1 MAEHP
6 APRSSEP
13 LSVRDGATTENRAQ
27 VQARVFE
34 ATERLLSEGNAYA
47 DLSVDKIAK
56 AAGISRTAFYFYFSD
71 KRELITGQAAA
82 VAEELYGQA
91 IDFYSGDAGSTEEL
105 EQVLREVYDIYFRH
119 GVLIRAVV
127 EVSTYDEQIA
137 VFWRGLLNQFVS
149 ATEDRIVR
157 ERTLKGKD
165 ASKSD
170 PRAMA
175 FALTWMTERTL
186 HQQLVQQ
193 EPIARD
199 AIVRS
204 LVEIFE
210 RSS

>member
-1 MAEHP
+1 MRE
-6 APRSSEP
+6 
-13 LSVRDGATTENRAQ
+13 GASTENRAQ

-34 ATERLLSEGNAYA
+34 ATEQLLAEGNAYA

-82 VAEELYGQA
+82 IAEELYGQA
-91 IDFYSGDAGSTEEL
+91 IDFYSGEAGSTEEL
-105 EQVLREVYDIYFRH
+105 EQVLGEVYDLYFKH

-127 EVSTYDEQIA
+127 EVSTYDEEIA
-137 VFWRGLLNQFVS
+137 VFWRGLLDQFVN
-149 ATEDRIVR
+149 ATEERLVR
-157 ERTLKGKD
+157 QRALKDSD
-165 ASKSD
+165 ASTSA

-175 FALTWMTERTL
+175 FALTWMIERAL
-186 HQQLVQQ
+186 YQQLVQD
-193 EPIARD
+193 EPIQRD
-199 AIVRS
+199 ELITS

>member
-1 MAEHP
+1 MAEHR

-13 LSVRDGATTENRAQ
+13 LSVREGASTENRAQ

-82 VAEELYGQA
+82 IAEELYRQA
-91 IDFYSGDAGSTEEL
+91 IDFYSGEAGSTEEL
-105 EQVLREVYDIYFRH
+105 EQVLGEVYDLYFKH

-137 VFWRGLLNQFVS
+137 VFWRGLLDQFVQ
-149 ATEDRIVR
+149 ATEERLVR
-157 ERTLKGKD
+157 QRAAKD
-165 ASKSD
+165 SAASVSE

-175 FALTWMTERTL
+175 FALTWMTERAL
-186 HQQLVQQ
+186 YQQLVQD
-193 EPIARD
+193 EPIERHEL
-199 AIVRS
+199 VTS